1 MEDGDMCAKVHLSTR
16 KTGLIRVIGYHG
28 CVNLYI
34 HQIFY
39 FFSPSMQKGE
49 KIVILVAA
57 TESKPSNSIFNI
69 GINTFL
75 INFDKVQLKKK
86 DHQDD
91 FQNF

>member
-1 MEDGDMCAKVHLSTR
+1 
-16 KTGLIRVIGYHG
+16 
-28 CVNLYI
+28 
-34 HQIFY
+34 
-39 FFSPSMQKGE
+39 MQKGE

-86 DHQDD
+86 RSSGWFSEFLITEVGHS
-91 FQNF
+91 FISVYL

>member
-1 MEDGDMCAKVHLSTR
+1 
-16 KTGLIRVIGYHG
+16 
-28 CVNLYI
+28 
-34 HQIFY
+34 
-39 FFSPSMQKGE
+39 MQKGE

-91 FQNF
+91 FQNFWLHSGTFIYKCLSLTGTRVIM

>member
-34 HQIFY
+34 HQIR
-39 FFSPSMQKGE
+39 SMQKGE

>member
-1 MEDGDMCAKVHLSTR
+1 
-16 KTGLIRVIGYHG
+16 
-28 CVNLYI
+28 
-34 HQIFY
+34 
-39 FFSPSMQKGE
+39 MQKGE

-75 INFDKVQLKKK
+75 VNFDKVQLKKK

-91 FQNF
+91 FQNFWLLKWDIHL

>member
-1 MEDGDMCAKVHLSTR
+1 MAVSIYIF
-16 KTGLIRVIGYHG
+16 IR
-28 CVNLYI
+28 
-34 HQIFY
+34 FY
-39 FFSPSMQKGE
+39 FFFPSMQKGE

-75 INFDKVQLKKK
+75 VNFDKVQLKKK

>member
-1 MEDGDMCAKVHLSTR
+1 MAVSIYIF
-16 KTGLIRVIGYHG
+16 IRFF
-28 CVNLYI
+28 
-34 HQIFY
+34 IF
-39 FFSPSMQKGE
+39 FLQACKRGK

-75 INFDKVQLKKK
+75 VNFDKVQLKKK

>member
-1 MEDGDMCAKVHLSTR
+1 
-16 KTGLIRVIGYHG
+16 
-28 CVNLYI
+28 
-34 HQIFY
+34 
-39 FFSPSMQKGE
+39 MQKGE

-75 INFDKVQLKKK
+75 VNFDKVQLKKK